1 MGKKKSID
9 GLDFVRPPLLEM
21 KKIDEN
27 SDYKEYDVTTFRTP
41 KDRNSTNSDDQS
53 YIFTSVTDSMIFCNE
68 KMKIQMPKKSFMKT
82 KEGKHK
88 FAYAF
93 GMFPFPKTG
102 KAAYLD
108 GCILGALGL
117 KRQGVNADVICFVTP
132 DINFQDR
139 MKLAVVFDQVIRV
152 PYISPYEM
160 PDDGVPELKTI
171 KMDPKI
177 FDNCNNYT
185 KMHPY
190 THVFF
195 KLHIFNPDLFPYEK
209 VCFVDSDLVPMNY
222 YDSLFM
228 LNTPAGWVE
237 YRKKFPYKDSYA
249 WDRCDFLK
257 HGEKI
262 PKIFTDVDQ
271 PGGADVNAGLMVVTP
286 NKKEYNS
293 MIRQITSPLETWM
306 GPDKLHKGY
315 HDFNFDNP
323 IGQKFVPNSY
333 CYPEQNYLT
342 KRYSGKWTF
351 IEFAFQS
358 WSLDPCN
365 SFGIHMAAFN
375 PKPWFKQPAG
385 TEVEL
390 KEKPQQYV
398 KLFGKDNE
406 DLLQPVEIPEAVAMF
421 DENLNYENISVSYEL
436 FNDVIVWGLV
446 NYPDLRYFFMEKA
459 EVHGSKVS
467 FDKDVFKPLTKEN
480 KFMYF
485 KDIKRGSSVYK
496 RLTMSQKYICNL
508 IQDYEKFAPEIK
520 DKYTSVCKTKLFDR
534 YGEYV
539 ANFAMVTYPGVKDI
553 YEKEETMLLEEKLM
567 PFGRFKGTPIA
578 NMDKK
583 DIKEFFKTKA
593 FKQNPKARK
602 VFRKSTFGDLMKP
615 ENEYKDMVA
624 PTKDKS
630 MSTKDKSMSTKGAL
644 RVKRTKPKNKTK
656 PKKGKTTRK
665 GKTLRKGKR
674 TLYYFYMDGCTW
686 CDKFNP
692 TWLKLIKEFKNK
704 LTMKKVNGP
713 SSPNLLKQLDI
724 QTFPAIVLVT
734 GTDSDKYEGD
744 RSMKDL
750 KQFLK

>member
-1 MGKKKSID
+1 MGKKKTID
-9 GLDFVRPPLLEM
+9 GLDFVRPPMLEM
-21 KKIDEN
+21 KKIDETG
-27 SDYKEYDVTTFRTP
+27 DYKEYEVTTFRTP
-41 KDRNSTNSDDQS
+41 QDRNSTNKDDQS
-53 YIFTSVTDSMIFCNE
+53 YIFTSVTDCMIFCNE
-68 KMKIQMPKKSFMKT
+68 TMKIQMPKKSFMKT

-93 GMFPFPKTG
+93 GMFPYPKTG

-152 PYISPYEM
+152 PYISPYDM
-160 PDDGVPELKTI
+160 PDDGIEELKTI

-177 FDNCNNYT
+177 FDNCNKYT

-249 WDRCDFLK
+249 WDRCDFLN

-262 PKIFTDVDQ
+262 PKIFTDIDK
-271 PGGADVNAGLMVVTP
+271 PGGADVNAGLMVVSP
-286 NKKEYNS
+286 SKKEYNS
-293 MIRQITSPLETWM
+293 MIRQLTSPLETWM
-306 GPDKLHKGY
+306 GKDKYHKGY

-323 IGQKFVPNSY
+323 IGQKFVANSY

-385 TEVEL
+385 TEVQL
-390 KEKPQQYV
+390 SEKPEPYV
-398 KLFGKDNE
+398 KLFGKDHE
-406 DLLQPVEIPEAVAMF
+406 DLQDPVDIPEAVAMF

-436 FNDVIVWGLV
+436 FNDVIIWGLV

-459 EVHGSKVS
+459 EIHGSKTS
-467 FDKDVFKPLTKEN
+467 FDKDMFKPLTPKN

-485 KDIKRGSSVYK
+485 KDIKKGSSVYK
-496 RLTMSQKYICNL
+496 RLTQSQKYICNL
-508 IQDYEKFAPEIK
+508 IQDYDKFLPIIK

-534 YGEYV
+534 YGNYAV
-539 ANFAMVTYPGVKDI
+539 NFAMVTYPGVKDI
-553 YEKEETMLLEEKLM
+553 YDKEEVMLIKEKRMPVGKYKGKYINDMEESYM
-567 PFGRFKGTPIA
+567 
-578 NMDKK
+578 
-583 DIKEFFKTKA
+583 KEFFKMKA
-593 FKQNPKARK
+593 FTQNPKIRK
-602 VFRKSTFGDLMKP
+602 TFRKTKFRDLLKP
-615 ENEYKDMVA
+615 ESEYKDMVA
-624 PTKDKS
+624 PTKTKSKSTTNSKS
-630 MSTKDKSMSTKGAL
+630 MTTKSKGAI
-644 RVKRTKPKNKTK
+644 KRGKRKRFK
-656 PKKGKTTRK
+656 KTTRK
-665 GKTLRKGKR
+665 SKR
-674 TLYYFYMDGCTW
+674 TLYYFYMDGCGW

-692 TWLKLIKEFKNK
+692 TWLKLVKEFKSK
-704 LTMKKVNGP
+704 LSMKKVNGP
-713 SSPNLLKQLDI
+713 SSPDLLKKYDI
-724 QTFPAIVLVT
+724 QSFPSIVLVS
-734 GTDSDKYEGD
+734 GQEHQKYEGD
-744 RSMKDL
+744 RSMKDM
-750 KQFLK
+750 KKFLK